1 MQVLGY
7 NATYRNSDY
16 LRQLAADL
24 YYKVGEEMWGDEY
37 NIVLGGGFMS
47 VRSPYN
53 LYAGDV
59 TYADLQSLFP
69 FDNQLTLCSVKGRDL
84 KNKFLETSNDDY
96 FICCGDY
103 GNSVKNNINSN
114 ETYYIIVDTYTAY
127 YSPNKLTVVAEYTPD
142 VYARDLLAEYIKN
155 GGLS

>member
-1 MQVLGY
+1 MDK
-7 NATYRNSDY
+7 S
-16 LRQLAADL
+16 
-24 YYKVGEEMWGDEY
+24 
-37 NIVLGGGFMS
+37 
-47 VRSPYN
+47 
-53 LYAGDV
+53 
-59 TYADLQSLFP
+59 
-69 FDNQLTLCSVKGRDL
+69 L

-114 ETYYIIVDTYTAY
+114 ETYYIVVDTYTAY